1 MRRIDRKSIKDILL
15 ELVLLAVLVGLIP
28 ELIVSGM
35 SDMFGVCG
43 FAEDVCKSTQLQG
56 SIKALCALFCGIFA
70 VVVGFILSNEFDV
83 SDNSEEM

>member
-43 FAEDVCKSTQLQG
+43 FAEDVCKSTQLQ
-56 SIKALCALFCGIFA
+56 
-70 VVVGFILSNEFDV
+70 V
-83 SDNSEEM
+83 